1 MSGDFAIVLPEI
13 VMAVG
18 AMALLMFGAYGGE
31 DRKASF
37 ILWASAGLMGAVAF
51 WIAFG
56 DTAGRDGFGGSFS
69 NDGYAR
75 FAKVLILLSAAWML
89 VLGERFLDRYGMLKF
104 EYPILILLAVTGM
117 MVMVSANDLIV
128 LYMGLELQSLALYVV
143 AAFNRDSPRS
153 TEAGL
158 KYFVLGALASGM
170 LLYGICYHLEE

>member
-13 VMAVG
+13 VMAIG

-31 DRKASF
+31 DRKASL
-37 ILWASAGLMGAVAF
+37 ILWISAGLMGALAF
-51 WIAFG
+51 WIGFG
-56 DTAGRDGFGGSFS
+56 DASSHDAFGGSFS
-69 NDGYAR
+69 NAGYAR
-75 FAKVLILLSAAWML
+75 FAKILILLSAAWML

-143 AAFNRDSPRS
+143 AAFNRDIEPLE
-153 TEAGL
+153 TTAAVV
-158 KYFVLGALASGM
+158 VLDAVINPNNA
-170 LLYGICYHLEE
+170 